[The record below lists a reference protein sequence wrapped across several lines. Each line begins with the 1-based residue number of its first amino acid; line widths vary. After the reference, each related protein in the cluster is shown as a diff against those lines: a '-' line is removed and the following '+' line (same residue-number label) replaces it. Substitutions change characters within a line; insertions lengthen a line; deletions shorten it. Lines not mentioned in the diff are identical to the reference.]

1 MHIIVHILAPLLISL
16 FLVFLYSKIYK
27 SNGESLIEN
36 LKNEHIIIHLPKAY
50 FLVGALDIVVFT
62 IFILLI
68 KYFPPIE
75 ETVLWL
81 YFGFGLFVLLG
92 IFIIAYTLIWKIDVF
107 RHENYFTYRTLFGKT
122 YTIQYSECISYKF
135 TEYALTLK
143 TVKKTLNF
151 DSKATNIEYLV
162 AMLRKNKVKGLIEE

>member
-16 FLVFLYSKIYK
+16 FLGIFYSKIYK

-68 KYFPPIE
+68 RYFPPREDTII
-75 ETVLWL
+75 WI
-81 YFGFGLFVLLG
+81 YIGFSLFILLG
-92 IFIIAYTLIWKIDVF
+92 AFIIAYTLIWKIDIF
-107 RHENYFTYRTLFGKT
+107 RHENYFTYRTFFFRTHK
-122 YTIQYSECISYKF
+122 IQYSECSSYQY
-135 TEYALTLK
+135 TEYALSIK
-143 TVKKTLNF
+143 TFEKTLNI
-151 DSKATNIEYLV
+151 DSKATNLEYLV
-162 AMLRKNKVKGLIEE
+162 AMLSQNKVKKIIK

>member
-16 FLVFLYSKIYK
+16 FLGLLYSKIYK
-27 SNGESLIEN
+27 SNGESIIEN

-75 ETVLWL
+75 ETVLWV
-81 YFGFGLFVLLG
+81 YFGFGCFILLG
-92 IFIIAYTLIWKIDVF
+92 FFIVTYTLIWKIDVF
-107 RHENYFTYRTLFGKT
+107 RHENYFVYRNFLGKKNR
-122 YTIQYSECISYKF
+122 IPYSECISYQYS
-135 TEYALTLK
+135 EYALTLK

-162 AMLRKNKVKGLIEE
+162 AMLNQNKIKKINK